1 MSTTAGKPQ
10 DAPAATASAAGGA
23 AGAAGASLGSL
34 AGRGGDPGA
43 TATTS
48 AILPA
53 DSPRGDAAM
62 TEPGAVAQAA
72 ATAPGAV
79 AKADTADPRAVA
91 QAVAEA
97 HRREWALVLAA
108 TARVA
113 GDLDLAEEC
122 VQDAYAKALTA
133 WAECGI
139 PRRPAAWLTTAARNR
154 ALDVLRR
161 DVALRKRLPLLLDEP
176 PDPVAEIPDERL
188 RLIFTCCHPAL
199 ALEAQVALTLRLLC
213 GLTTGEVARAFLVSE
228 ATMAARITRAKKKIA
243 AARIPYRVPDTEE
256 LPERIEAVL
265 AVVDLVFTTG
275 HTAPAGP
282 ELVRTDLVDRA
293 RDLARMLRVLL
304 PGDAGVAG
312 LLAFILLTDARRAA
326 RVDARGRLVLLE
338 DQDRALWDRDAIAE
352 GRRLVREALRRRPPT
367 RYALMA
373 AIAAV
378 HADAASWET
387 TDWPEIVGLY
397 DLLLRYRPS
406 PVAALNRAVAIGFAE
421 GDGYGP
427 ERGLEAL
434 DGLALEPRLAGYAY
448 LAVARAD
455 MLRRLGRRAAAR
467 AAYEEALL
475 FTDNDVEGEFLRSRL
490 QKLDGNS

>member
-1 MSTTAGKPQ
+1 MSTTAGEPQ
-10 DAPAATASAAGGA
+10 DVPAAPAAGGA
-23 AGAAGASLGSL
+23 VGAAAASRGSL
-34 AGRGGDPGA
+34 AGLGGDQRA
-43 TATTS
+43 IAAAS
-48 AILPA
+48 AVLPA
-53 DSPRGDAAM
+53 DSPRED
-62 TEPGAVAQAA
+62 AA
-72 ATAPGAV
+72 ATDPRAAATDSPGEDA
-79 AKADTADPRAVA
+79 AATDPRAVA

-161 DVALRKRLPLLLDEP
+161 DVALRKRLPLLLDEL

-326 RVDARGRLVLLE
+326 RVDAQGRLVLLE

-378 HADAASWET
+378 HADAATWEA

-475 FTDNDVEGEFLRSRL
+475 FTDNDVEGDFLRSRL